1 MDKNLHNIEDLFR
14 KALEDNEE
22 NPSQNAWEGIEKKLD
37 KDNAVSIKKKY
48 DLLKKVALLLVFLL
62 AGLSIYVW
70 KFQDKNPVKP
80 KKDISEINFEAKT
93 KNDTLTEES
102 GTTILQK
109 RVDSLTI
116 GKSDNSKQITESVTT
131 NLPKQVDTFSL
142 NKVNIFKQVA
152 KDSYKIIDK
161 PILKEENVSPK
172 KHLNPITSKDLSNTS
187 IKKNN
192 SKFINP
198 NESRLQDDSRFPIQK
213 KGKLIKRNSG
223 EVVET
228 KTPMQIEDKRPTVVN
243 PSGIQFGNNL
253 PVIET
258 LNSKNIGNIK
268 SNSADLFATKELL
281 HNIALARIN
290 PLIQIEKN
298 IFPNPSIKST
308 SQSRF
313 AITAFYSPDIAFYHF
328 ENKTPGNSNNNNFE
342 NSETESYSSTL
353 GVLID
358 FKISKHWGLQ
368 SGITLAT
375 SNFDQESKT
384 LYAQPDNSGGVQ
396 YKLSTPLGDAYVL
409 PSFSNNPNIGDS
421 IFSKSTTHTLQYF
434 GIPFIAKY
442 NIYRGKFTLNVLT
455 GISGNFLTGGRI
467 TTELK
472 RGNDNETETTNKIHG
487 LKSTYFSGLA
497 GIGLDYNFYKNLSIS
512 FSPTLRFA
520 LSSINSNVHVQSFP
534 NSFGFLTGLKIN
546 L

>member
-1 MDKNLHNIEDLFR
+1 MDKNLHKIEDLFR

-22 NPSQNAWEGIEKKLD
+22 NPSQNAWDGIEKKLD
-37 KDNAVSIKKKY
+37 KDNVINIKRKY

-70 KFQDKNPVKP
+70 KFQVKNPVKP
-80 KKDISEINFEAKT
+80 KKDISEINYEAES
-93 KNDTLTEES
+93 KNDTLTQES
-102 GTTILQK
+102 GTTNLQK
-109 RVDSLTI
+109 PIDSLTI
-116 GKSDNSKQITESVTT
+116 GKSDNSKQITESV
-131 NLPKQVDTFSL
+131 SL
-142 NKVNIFKQVA
+142 NLQKQDDTLSLSKINILKQVA
-152 KDSYKIIDK
+152 KDSHKIIEK

-198 NESRLQDDSRFPIQK
+198 DESRLQDDSRFPIQK

-228 KTPMQIEDKRPTVVN
+228 KTPMQIDDKRPTVVN

-253 PVIET
+253 PVIEI
-258 LNSKNIGNIK
+258 LNSKNVGNIK
-268 SNSADLFATKELL
+268 SNSADSFATKELL
-281 HNIALARIN
+281 QNIALARIN
-290 PLIQIEKN
+290 PLIQIEKS
-298 IFPNPSIKST
+298 IVHKPSIKST

-313 AITAFYSPDIAFYHF
+313 AISAFYSPDIAFYHF
-328 ENKTPGNSNNNNFE
+328 ENKNPGNSNNNFE
-342 NSETESYSSTL
+342 NLETESYSSTL
-353 GVLID
+353 GVLVD
-358 FKISKHWGLQ
+358 FEISKHWGLQ

-384 LYAQPDNSGGVQ
+384 LYAQPDNSGGIK
-396 YKLSTPLGDAYVL
+396 YKLNTLLGDAYVL
-409 PSFSNNPNIGDS
+409 PSFSRNPNIGDS
-421 IFSKSTTHTLQYF
+421 IYSKSTTHTLQYLE
-434 GIPFIAKY
+434 IPLALKY
-442 NIYRGKFTLNVLT
+442 YFNRGKFTLNTLG
-455 GISGNFLTGGRI
+455 GISANFLTGGRI

-497 GIGLDYNFYKNLSIS
+497 GIGLDYNFYKNLSVS
-512 FSPTLRFA
+512 FSPTIRFA
-520 LSSINSNVHVQSFP
+520 L
-534 NSFGFLTGLKIN
+534 
-546 L
+546 